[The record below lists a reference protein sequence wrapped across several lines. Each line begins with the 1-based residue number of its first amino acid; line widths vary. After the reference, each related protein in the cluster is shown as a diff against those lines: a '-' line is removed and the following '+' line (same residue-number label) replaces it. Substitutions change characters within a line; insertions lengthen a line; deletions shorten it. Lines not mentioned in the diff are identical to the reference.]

1 MSTNGSN
8 EHLVTEQAVARAAR
22 HAVVGALGGDFSVDP
37 IVGPALSRCFSVIG
51 SLIQRHGLLI
61 QRTLADALVASGR
74 FDVMFN
80 VQIPLT
86 EAARDLLVS
95 RNAPGSLAKI
105 SLQSDSRAIR
115 MVTLDLLVIDLEAR
129 WAGVYD
135 VKRGNGASDN
145 GKRRK
150 LERDLHGVRLVL
162 ADHLVK
168 LGYEG
173 IDDVTVGIIDYYGLS
188 TFSREIKILGSE
200 LDEHFG
206 VPVVQHVEALTE
218 ALSAA
223 LQAELPDL
231 LKPALLSLARVAAP
245 PSAAAPE
252 PVRTNPTETT
262 AGRIDAR
269 PRGPGPRRAGP
280 ATH

>member
-1 MSTNGSN
+1 MNSGPI
-8 EHLVTEQAVARAAR
+8 EHLITDQAFARAAR
-22 HAVVGALGGDFSVDP
+22 QAVLGALGGDFSVDP

-61 QRTLADALVASGR
+61 QRTLADALLASGR
-74 FDVMFN
+74 FDVLFN

-86 EAARDLLVS
+86 ETARDLLVS

-105 SLQSDSRAIR
+105 NLQSDSRAIR

-188 TFSREIKILGSE
+188 TFSREIKILGCE

-206 VPVVQHVEALTE
+206 VPVMNHVEALTE
-218 ALSAA
+218 ALGNA

-231 LKPALLSLARVAAP
+231 LRPALQSLARAAP
-245 PSAAAPE
+245 PAPTAAPDPGPAKASEAAAGRLN
-252 PVRTNPTETT
+252 VRPS
-262 AGRIDAR
+262 
-269 PRGPGPRRAGP
+269 GPGPRRNGRSA
-280 ATH
+280 H